1 MVKITGRRTDLASVP
16 FSLAVTRDA
25 ALQTHGSLLRF
36 RSKAQPKYICPN
48 LVISLFLGLGENEPE
63 KNGYAEGVAARL
75 DSWKL

>member
-36 RSKAQPKYICPN
+36 RSKYICPN